1 VTGNPPRRVLIEL
14 WPPAYAIAKLDAVP
28 AGMPTCPPAGPPVA
42 LIVGH
47 GEITLIGPEDLVD
60 SVGRGITAISRGW
73 RLLTLDTVFPLDTVG
88 VLRVVSTV
96 LAEVEIPVMVLSS
109 HDTDHFLV
117 PGALVGRALAA
128 INQVRLDRLLP
139 KE

>member
-1 VTGNPPRRVLIEL
+1 VLIEL
-14 WPPAYAIAKLDAVP
+14 WPQAYAIAKLDTVP
-28 AGMPTCPPAGPPVA
+28 AGLTAYPLAGPPVA

-47 GEITLIGPEDLVD
+47 GEITLIGPEEVVD
-60 SVGRGITAISRGW
+60 SVGQRIATISKGW

-128 INQVRLDRLLP
+128 ISQARLERLLP
-139 KE
+139 TQ

>member
-1 VTGNPPRRVLIEL
+1 VLIEL
-14 WPPAYAIAKLDAVP
+14 WPSAYAIAKLNAVP
-28 AGMPTCPPAGPPVA
+28 AGLTACPAAGPPVA

-47 GEITLIGPEDLVD
+47 GEITLIGPEEVVD
-60 SVGRGITAISRGW
+60 SIGSGIAAISRGW

-88 VLRVVSTV
+88 VLRVVSRV

-128 INQVRLDRLLP
+128 ISQARLERLLP
-139 KE
+139 TQ